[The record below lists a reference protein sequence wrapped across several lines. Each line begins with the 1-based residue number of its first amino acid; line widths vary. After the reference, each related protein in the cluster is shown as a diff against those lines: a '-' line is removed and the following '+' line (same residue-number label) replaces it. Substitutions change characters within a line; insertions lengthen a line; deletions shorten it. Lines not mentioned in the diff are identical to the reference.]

1 MALYEERISS
11 RGFTVFLALIA
22 IPMVWGLMAT
32 YQAGQGF
39 PIMLAS
45 TFLLLIILLDAAVMK
60 IEIDE
65 REVRIRGLLGLIV
78 RKTVEIENIERF
90 SIREGWM
97 SCSGTTH
104 FTLPAK
110 GCILIRQK
118 KGWTVSFSTNHPE
131 EIAQTLAMRGVPR
144 EP

>member
-1 MALYEERISS
+1 MALYEERVSS
-11 RGFTVFLALIA
+11 RGFAIFLVLIT
-22 IPMVWGLMAT
+22 IPMLWGLMAT

-78 RKTVEIENIERF
+78 RKTVEIENIEEF

-97 SCSGTTH
+97 SCSGTVH

-110 GCILIRQK
+110 GCVLLRQR
-118 KGWTVSFSTNHPE
+118 KGWTVSFSTNRPE
-131 EIAQTLAMRGVPR
+131 EVAEILATLGVPR